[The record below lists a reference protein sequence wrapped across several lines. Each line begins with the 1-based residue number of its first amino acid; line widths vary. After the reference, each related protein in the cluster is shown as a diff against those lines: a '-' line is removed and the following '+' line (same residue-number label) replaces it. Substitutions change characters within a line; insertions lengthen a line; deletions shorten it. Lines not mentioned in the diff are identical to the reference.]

1 MSFNGIEKYVE
12 RGRVAIYALAWSS
25 SEKSQTVQLV
35 TIKRYAVYLYTSSM
49 SSSKRENIEQIPKED
64 NLGEVQKAVSEQGG
78 VEGQR
83 KEVNVGDYAN
93 AAALG
98 RLLKDIE
105 FPTEKSKIIQFI
117 QLKEP
122 INISKEKK
130 EDLLNTLH
138 QNLDERKQYQ
148 NVSEVTIA
156 TGLVQQ

>member
-1 MSFNGIEKYVE
+1 
-12 RGRVAIYALAWSS
+12 
-25 SEKSQTVQLV
+25 
-35 TIKRYAVYLYTSSM
+35 M

-98 RLLKDIE
+98 RLLKDLE
-105 FPTEKSKIIQFI
+105 FPADKNKIIQSI
-117 QLKEP
+117 QLKEA

-130 EDLLNTLH
+130 ENLLNTL
-138 QNLDERKQYQ
+138 QENLEERKQYQ
-148 NVSEVTIA
+148 NVSDVTTA
-156 TGLVQQ
+156 AGLVQQ

>member
-1 MSFNGIEKYVE
+1 
-12 RGRVAIYALAWSS
+12 
-25 SEKSQTVQLV
+25 
-35 TIKRYAVYLYTSSM
+35 M

-98 RLLKDIE
+98 RLLKDLE
-105 FPTEKSKIIQFI
+105 FPTNKNKIIQSI
-117 QLKEP
+117 QLKEA

-130 EDLLNTLH
+130 ENLLNTL
-138 QNLDERKQYQ
+138 QENLEERKQYQ
-148 NVSEVTIA
+148 NVSDVTTA
-156 TGLVQQ
+156 AGLVQQ

>member
-1 MSFNGIEKYVE
+1 
-12 RGRVAIYALAWSS
+12 
-25 SEKSQTVQLV
+25 
-35 TIKRYAVYLYTSSM
+35 M

-98 RLLKDIE
+98 RLLKDLE
-105 FPTEKSKIIQFI
+105 FPTDKNKIIQSV

-130 EDLLNTLH
+130 EDLLNTL
-138 QNLDERKQYQ
+138 QENLDERKQYQ
-148 NVSEVTIA
+148 NVSEITTDAGI
-156 TGLVQQ
+156 VQQ